1 MCVFMHVYKWSQRK
15 SDMIV
20 TGMVGKKLYSYIL
33 KLNWQNIAWLKS
45 QNGNAAGGKKGFH

>member
-20 TGMVGKKLYSYIL
+20 TGMVEKKALQLYF
-33 KLNWQNIAWLKS
+33 KA
-45 QNGNAAGGKKGFH
+45 

>member
-20 TGMVGKKLYSYIL
+20 TGMVEKKLYNYIL
-33 KLNWQNIAWLKS
+33 KLNWQHIAWLKS